1 MKTQD
6 GKKEDWSPMRAR
18 VKEVVIGEIGFLFSP
33 LVPGPTGIE
42 T

>member
-6 GKKEDWSPMRAR
+6 GKKEDWLPMRAR
-18 VKEVVIGEIGFLFSP
+18 VKKVVIGEVGFLFFP
-33 LVPGPTGIE
+33 LVPGLIGIE